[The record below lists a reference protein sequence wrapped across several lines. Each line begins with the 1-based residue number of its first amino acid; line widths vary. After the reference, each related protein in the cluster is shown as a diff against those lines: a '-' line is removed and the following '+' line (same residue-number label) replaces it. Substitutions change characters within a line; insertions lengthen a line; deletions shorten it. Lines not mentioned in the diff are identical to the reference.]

1 MGMIRSAIEAMKA
14 LESLD
19 KSKVREMRYCAI
31 LALVATAMLYT
42 IPYICGFIL
51 DWMVESIGSKGSID
65 LDFLF
70 DICTVILLMVVMW
83 YVATNESKRRM
94 TLIAL
99 AMTRRM
105 REELNSKMMR
115 VSITFTDEISSGDVA
130 TRFTSF
136 IPSVSK
142 LIASDYTGFIIH
154 VTMIFSILVMMLITS
169 PLLGLL
175 YIALI
180 PGMLYVAREITRRSE
195 ADFKKQ
201 NQNVMALNS
210 QMSNM
215 LSNHRTIKA
224 EVLEE
229 KALDHFM
236 IKNRAYTA
244 AYEGVHIRSGMIS
257 TIAGVVINIGYL
269 LTVLVGSYALYAFD
283 LDVGMFLTFM
293 IYVRVLTNPLM
304 RTVTVYNSV
313 SEEMVSLEKVLSIL
327 SAPEDDSNV
336 PDDGFHITEGVVRI
350 EGLTFAYENGHEVFR
365 NASVEFRPGEFTVV
379 TGPTGCGKTT
389 LANILMGFYRPT
401 SGRITIDGRE
411 LSGIPRAELG
421 INLTAVLQNPWM
433 FTGTIRENI
442 VYNRTWITDEEV
454 KEVAELTGLDNY
466 VRLLPQGYDT
476 PVSEEV
482 DSMPLAQRRMLALSR
497 AIIGNP
503 KVLILDEAVAG
514 LDPMKGQSVIDKLMS
529 LKEGH
534 TIIIITHNK
543 ALIEQAD
550 TVVTIENGAIKRS

>member
-31 LALVATAMLYT
+31 LSLVATAMLYT
-42 IPYICGFIL
+42 IPYICGYIL
-51 DWMVESIGSKGSID
+51 DWMVESIDSKGSID

-229 KALDHFM
+229 KALDLFM

-350 EGLTFAYENGHEVFR
+350 EDLTFAYDNGHEVFR

-411 LSGIPRAELG
+411 LSEIPRAELG

-514 LDPMKGQSVIDKLMS
+514 LDPMKGQSVIDRLMS